1 MLRESLGEESR
12 ETQSPSG
19 HSETNGELIDLVPL
33 SRQKANLGNEDD
45 VVHAIAPLKVS
56 EQEENDSKP
65 FVYPTKVLEGKDI
78 LEQLKDHPFITG
90 EEEETVPEEEVD
102 TSVIQKLKGVFK
114 TCLQIIK
121 VFCIFFP
128 KFYYTLFKKRNYI
141 GWALVNYFSDIFNW
155 LDTGGI
161 LFVFVVIFLRFIT
174 LVAPRLPY
182 LEYQW
187 YVAPFA
193 FLLSSFSIIKLLNIY
208 SVFGTYIRIIILV
221 CKRDVSK
228 FMLLFVITL
237 YLFVMTF
244 LLSLRVP
251 LPVIFNGTNQ
261 TKFFINYFNS
271 SQELSGIIDN
281 FGYLLI
287 FGTRI
292 LLGEEVLGF
301 NYVTTLNVLAVI
313 TYMVFVFIVIVVYLN
328 IFIAQ
333 LTDTYG
339 SVKKNAEKIV
349 ARYRMDFVHQIQK
362 KSLLSF
368 VAKREP
374 GGNDIIVEKKDFKK
388 YFLVGKFYIFNYIF
402 IECFKLKNV

>member
-1 MLRESLGEESR
+1 MGEESR
-12 ETQSPSG
+12 ETPSHSG
-19 HSETNGELIDLVPL
+19 YSETNGEFIALVPL
-33 SRQKANLGNEDD
+33 SIQDANLGSE
-45 VVHAIAPLKVS
+45 VEVEHEIAPLKVS
-56 EQEENDSKP
+56 KQNKKDSKP
-65 FVYPTKVLEGKDI
+65 FVYPTQWLKGKEI
-78 LEQLKDHPFITG
+78 LEQLKDHPFVTG
-90 EEEETVPEEEVD
+90 EGQETAPADDED
-102 TSVIQKLKGVFK
+102 NSFKQKLRGIFRI
-114 TCLQIIK
+114 CLQIIK

-128 KFYYTLFKKRNYI
+128 KFYYILFKKRNYI
-141 GWALVNYFSDIFNW
+141 FWALVNYFSDIFNW

-161 LFVFVVIFLRFIT
+161 LFVFIVILLRFIT

-187 YVAPFA
+187 YVTPFA

-228 FMLLFVITL
+228 FLLLFVMTL
-237 YLFVMTF
+237 FIFVMTF

-251 LPVIFNGTNQ
+251 LPVVFNGTNQ
-261 TKFFINYFNS
+261 TTFFINYFNT

-281 FGYLLI
+281 FGFLLL

-292 LLGEEVLGF
+292 LLGEEVLGL

-374 GGNDIIVEKKDFKK
+374 DKKDIVVEKDYLKK
-388 YFLVGKFYIFNYIF
+388 YFLVGKFYLFNYIF
-402 IECFKLKNV
+402 IKTFK

>member
-1 MLRESLGEESR
+1 MEEESR
-12 ETQSPSG
+12 ETQSPSDY
-19 HSETNGELIDLVPL
+19 SETNGELIDLVPL
-33 SRQKANLGNEDD
+33 SRQETDLGSEID
-45 VVHAIAPLKVS
+45 VVHEIAPLKVS

-65 FVYPTKVLEGKDI
+65 FVYPTQSLEGKYL
-78 LEQLKDHPFITG
+78 LEQYKDHPG
-90 EEEETVPEEEVD
+90 EGKPKTKLTKEVG
-102 TSVIQKLKGVFK
+102 TPFRQKLLKF
-114 TCLQIIK
+114 IK

-128 KFYYTLFKKRNYI
+128 KFYYTLFKRRNYI
-141 GWALVNYFSDIFNW
+141 GWALVNYFSDVFNW

-161 LFVFVVIFLRFIT
+161 LFVFVVIFFRFLT

-251 LPVIFNGTNQ
+251 LPVVFNGTNQ
-261 TKFFINYFNS
+261 TRFFINYFNT

-281 FGYLLI
+281 FGFLLL

-333 LTDTYG
+333 LTDTYS

-349 ARYRMDFVHQIQK
+349 ARYRMDFVYQIQK

-368 VAKREP
+368 VANRVS
-374 GGNDIIVEKKDFKK
+374 GGKDIIVEKKDLKK
-388 YFLVGKFYIFNYIF
+388 YFLVGKFIFHSNIF
-402 IECFKLKNV
+402 LSNVLNI